1 MGSVDE
7 NLEPG
12 RNGIYVMTVNAIDYD
27 DPSTENAQLEY
38 RITVNKELDAEPIF
52 RIDPESGKIF
62 LMTRLD
68 RDLISQ
74 KEFVLE
80 IRANDKGKYLDIY
93 EAKQKFRL
101 PAT

>member
-1 MGSVDE
+1 VGSVDE